1 MKRSLRSWLWR
12 VPLDRE
18 FDEEI
23 ELHIDMRTR
32 ELVDEGV
39 DPATARAMAIRKMG
53 DLDAFKKA
61 CVDLGRKR
69 DREMSVALWLEELRD
84 DVRFAVRQLWSAP
97 GFTLVA
103 VLTLALGIGANS
115 AIFALVDATLLRPLP
130 YGEPERLVTI
140 WETSS
145 TTPRS
150 VASPPNMMDW
160 QSRSRSFEAIAGYMP
175 SMGSMVMSGADGNA
189 LTVSRQW
196 VTPGIFDVLG
206 VAPIAG
212 RASLTAEELLQ
223 RRRAVVIS
231 EGLWETRFNRDPA
244 IVGHELRLDGE
255 LWTVLGV
262 MPRSFEIL
270 GRTAMWGLR
279 GFPPNMPPR
288 ARAAYQLQVVGRM
301 KAGVAVQ
308 AAQAELAAIA
318 DGLAREFPEFNKGRT
333 VTLEPLHDTMVGSD
347 LKTTSMLFLGVV
359 GFVLLICCA
368 NVANL
373 LLARATARSREL
385 AVRSALGA
393 GRRRIIRQLLT
404 ESVVLSL
411 VGGALGVVVGATILQ
426 VAPAVLP
433 EGLLP
438 AAVTLAFDLRLV
450 AFCALAALIVGVV
463 FGVAPAFQAT
473 SVAPTVA
480 MGADSRTTTG
490 GGGALRNLLV
500 VGEVAT
506 AVLLLFGA
514 GLLLRTLMAV
524 QSYDRGYRAE
534 SVLSMLVDPL
544 GSSYPTPETLQQFF
558 DQVEAEVRAVPG
570 VADVGWSSS
579 LPLGENIFGGE
590 YPWHYQVVGDPPPDP
605 SRMPI
610 TSYQIVSSTYFST
623 LELPIVAGR
632 SFDARD
638 ARGTPATVIVNEAF
652 ARTLNGRHPIGL
664 RISFKPVDGDPSE
677 PPSVAEIVGVA
688 KQVKQRP
695 DEPTDYVQIYTALPQ
710 DLIGDVMLLVKSKTG
725 KAAALTS
732 AVRAAITKV
741 DKDQLVSVS
750 SVTTLEDVEW
760 AATGRHRFR
769 AAIVAAFAALAVTLA
784 MVGVFGILAYSVQ
797 QRVRDFGVRRA
808 LGATSGDLT
817 RLVVGSA
824 LKVIV
829 TGLVIGLALSAGFS
843 QLIST
848 MLFGV
853 QPLDFVT
860 FALVLLVLVV
870 TAAISIAGPAW
881 RASRIDPATA
891 LRSK

>member
-12 VPLDRE
+12 IPLDRE

-23 ELHIDMRTR
+23 ELHIEMRTR
-32 ELVDEGV
+32 ELIEHGV
-39 DPATARAMAIRKMG
+39 DAKEARDMAIRKMG
-53 DLDAFKKA
+53 DLEAFKKT

-69 DREMSVALWLEELRD
+69 DREMNIALWLEELRD
-84 DVRFAVRQLWSAP
+84 DVSFAFRQLRNAKA
-97 GFTLVA
+97 FTAVA

-130 YGEPERLVTI
+130 YGDPERLVTI

-145 TTPRS
+145 STPRG
-150 VASPPNMMDW
+150 VASPPNMLDW
-160 QSRSRSFEAIAGYMP
+160 KARNRSFDAIAGYTP
-175 SMGSMVMSGADGNA
+175 SMGSMVMAGRDGNA

-196 VTPGIFDVLG
+196 VTSGIFDVLG
-206 VAPIAG
+206 VKPIAG
-212 RASLTAEELLQ
+212 RTFTEQDEAQ

-231 EGLWETRFNRDPA
+231 EGLWETRFNRDPS
-244 IVGHELRLDGE
+244 IIGSELRLDGE
-255 LWTVLGV
+255 LWPVLGV
-262 MPRSFEIL
+262 MPKTFEIL
-270 GRTAMWGLR
+270 GRTSMWATR
-279 GFPPNMPPR
+279 PFPANMPPR
-288 ARAAYQLQVVGRM
+288 ARASYQLQVVGRM
-301 KAGVAVQ
+301 KPGVAVQ
-308 AAQAELAAIA
+308 AAQADLAAVA
-318 DGLAREFPEFNKGRT
+318 DGLAREYPEFNKGRT
-333 VTLEPLHDTMVGSD
+333 VTVEPLHDTMVGSD

-404 ESVVLSL
+404 ESVVLSSI
-411 VGGALGVVVGATILQ
+411 GGAIGVAVGAAILQ
-426 VAPAVLP
+426 VAPVLIP
-433 EGLLP
+433 DGLLP
-438 AAVTLAFDLRLV
+438 AAVTLAFDLRVV
-450 AFCALAALIVGVV
+450 AFCAVAALIVGVV
-463 FGVAPAFQAT
+463 FGIAPAFQAT
-473 SVAPTVA
+473 SVSPTVA
-480 MGADSRTTTG
+480 MGSDTRTTIGSG
-490 GGGALRNLLV
+490 GSLRNLLV
-500 VGEVAT
+500 IGEVAM

-534 SVLSMLVDPL
+534 NVLSMLVDPL

-590 YPWHYQVVGDPPPDP
+590 YPWHYQVVGDPPQEP
-605 SRMPI
+605 SRRPI
-610 TSYQIVSSTYFST
+610 TQYAIASPTYFT
-623 LELPIVAGR
+623 TIDLPIVAGR
-632 SFDARD
+632 NFDERD
-638 ARGTPATVIVNEAF
+638 TRGKPRTVIVNEAF
-652 ARTLNGRHPIGL
+652 ARTLGGRDPIGL
-664 RISFKPVDGDPSE
+664 QVAFSAVDAAPSDQ
-677 PPSVAEIVGVA
+677 PAILEIVGVA

-695 DEPTDYVQIYTALPQ
+695 DEAADYVQIYTPLAQ
-710 DLIGDVMLLVKSKTG
+710 DLIGDVMLLVKAKNG
-725 KAAALTS
+725 KAEALTS
-732 AVRAAITKV
+732 AVRAAITKI

-750 SVTTLEDVEW
+750 SITTLEDVEW

-769 AAIVAAFAALAVTLA
+769 AVMVASFAALAVTLA

-797 QRVRDFGVRRA
+797 QRLRDFGLRRA
-808 LGATSGDLT
+808 LGATSGDLSK
-817 RLVVGSA
+817 LVVGSA
-824 LKVIV
+824 MKVIV
-829 TGLVIGLALSAGFS
+829 TGLVIGLVLSAAFS

-853 QPLDFVT
+853 KPLDFVT
-860 FALVLLVLVV
+860 FALVMLVLGL

-881 RASRIDPATA
+881 RASRVDPAVA
-891 LRSK
+891 LRAK